1 MTHSD
6 PYASNGNTLTSTF
19 RVATGQKVTL
29 DKGNV
34 TTHVVG
40 NGSIDTNVFTKL
52 LVASNDLVGLSHY
65 FRHNSATYNVYTF

>member
-6 PYASNGNTLTSTF
+6 PYASNMSTY
-19 RVATGQKVTL
+19 RVATGQRVTL

-65 FRHNSATYNVYTF
+65 FRHNSATYKAYTL